1 MSVFS
6 IFFVLSNSSI
16 ISFLCVLHLGH
27 LGQHS
32 RLVRKGTF
40 YEKRALFYKKKGN
53 RTVFHLKTGQYSMFE
68 HNKGLEHA
76 LLFSLFPSL
85 FTVFSVSA
93 CSTNVAQ
100 HSILARK
107 ARSSTLLWKKGTFLK
122 KGHVHETLAATFANS
137 EITKKC
143 FLLMKSKSS
152 VIYIFW

>member
-6 IFFVLSNSSI
+6 IFFVLSVSSI
-16 ISFLCVLHLGH
+16 ISFLCFLHLGH

-40 YEKRALFYKKKGN
+40 YEKRALFYKKK
-53 RTVFHLKTGQYSMFE
+53 RKLEFLKTGQYSMFE

-93 CSTNVAQ
+93 CSTNVAH